1 MTAHPSF
8 PEVPANESVSPPAP
22 VLAEIAV
29 SANLRTSA
37 SSGVKWNFVSQGGQQ
52 VALLFTM
59 VVLARLLPPS
69 DFGLLGMAGVIL
81 GFVSI
86 FKDLGTAAAVI
97 RSRVFNPGLLPT
109 IFWANVGMG
118 ALGTLLLVCTAP
130 AIAAFYREPALT
142 GITCA
147 LALGFFISG
156 LSNLHKALL
165 ERKLAF
171 RILAGVELASV
182 VAGATVGISAARYGL
197 GVWALVAQQLTS
209 ATLMTVLLW
218 IFEEFKPSLTFS
230 WPALAG
236 VSGFSLN
243 LTGFNVFNY
252 MVRNA
257 DNLLIGRF
265 LGAFPLGIYALAY
278 RIMLYPLQSVTTVI
292 SRVMYPVYSCMQDDD
307 ARFRAAFA
315 RTGGLIALVTFPLM
329 MGVCVLAEPF
339 ILVVFGQ
346 RWARV
351 IPLIRILAPVGM
363 IESVAATCGAILQT
377 KGRTDVMFKWG
388 VFSGVIVV
396 SAFVVGLHW
405 GLLGVTAAYAIVSTL
420 LTLPFLIISLRLLDM
435 RLRELFTP
443 LARPLI
449 VSLVMA
455 IALITL
461 DKFLHLASGSLLLGV
476 LVLVG
481 VLLYTTIS
489 WMFNRAQLLDA
500 VRLAMH
506 RG

>member
-1 MTAHPSF
+1 MTSPPSF
-8 PEVPANESVSPPAP
+8 PEVPTNGPISPPAP

-29 SANLRTSA
+29 SANLRNSA

-52 VALLFTM
+52 VAQLFTM

-69 DFGLLGMAGVIL
+69 DFGLLGMAAVIL

-97 RSRVFNPGLLPT
+97 RSRVFEPGLLPT

-142 GITCA
+142 SITCA

-182 VAGATVGISAARYGL
+182 VAGAIVGVCAARSGL
-197 GVWALVAQQLTS
+197 GVWSLVAQQLTNI
-209 ATLMTVLLW
+209 TLMTVLLW
-218 IFEEFKPSLTFS
+218 IFEEFKPSMTFS
-230 WPALAG
+230 WPALSG

-265 LGAFPLGIYALAY
+265 LGPFPLGIYALAY

-339 ILVVFGQ
+339 ILVVFGP
-346 RWARV
+346 RWGRV

-405 GLLGVTAAYAIVSTL
+405 GLLGVTAAYAIVSIL

-435 RLRELFTP
+435 RLRELFSP

-455 IALITL
+455 IGLVTL
-461 DKFLHLASGSLLLGV
+461 DKVLHLTSDSLLLGV
-476 LVLVG
+476 LVLAG
-481 VLLYTTIS
+481 VLLYTAMS
-489 WMFNRAQLLDA
+489 WIFNRPQLLDA
-500 VRLAMH
+500 LRLAMH